1 MLSLSFTIKGNDVES
16 DRAGGW
22 TVTLEL
28 SGVMEAS
35 CFAVEGG
42 RGSGEASAS
51 LSQRKLYTGAAIGLE
66 QLGQGTRLP
75 PVCTVSWICTIPMLL
90 SLVSDHQQFVS
101 SLLLNSIL
109 AVSS

>member
-1 MLSLSFTIKGNDVES
+1 MEP

-51 LSQRKLYTGAAIGLE
+51 LSQRKLYGSCYRTGTA
-66 QLGQGTRLP
+66 GTRDQIASGVYSELDLHYSNVAFSGLRP
-75 PVCTVSWICTIPMLL
+75 PAVCVQFAPKLNICC
-90 SLVSDHQQFVS
+90 Q
-101 SLLLNSIL
+101 
-109 AVSS
+109 